1 MKTLQ
6 DVLTLKKEYN
16 LFTFQE
22 TLLWATPKDIEHT
35 IPKVHNLFH
44 TQTEIITW
52 HNCKSTV
59 VHYTCRHC
67 ITWQNTAI
75 KFHIQNTSSNVSNVY
90 TVFLEP

>member
-22 TLLWATPKDIEHT
+22 TLLWAMPKDIEHT

-44 TQTEIITW
+44 TQTEIIT
-52 HNCKSTV
+52 
-59 VHYTCRHC
+59 
-67 ITWQNTAI
+67 
-75 KFHIQNTSSNVSNVY
+75 
-90 TVFLEP
+90 

>member
-44 TQTEIITW
+44 TQTEIIT
-52 HNCKSTV
+52 
-59 VHYTCRHC
+59 
-67 ITWQNTAI
+67 
-75 KFHIQNTSSNVSNVY
+75 
-90 TVFLEP
+90 